1 MCVCEYV
8 CVCMSVCVFMCDA
21 KSHSASRLNW
31 IVGLL
36 CSELLKLLIF
46 WMVTCFSFSE
56 RGRGSAAALS
66 VNALYFQHEG
76 THCHVTAGWSEPN
89 SIKITEIPLNTSVL
103 ELELVSDTC
112 LLMF

>member
-1 MCVCEYV
+1 
-8 CVCMSVCVFMCDA
+8 
-21 KSHSASRLNW
+21 
-31 IVGLL
+31 
-36 CSELLKLLIF
+36 
-46 WMVTCFSFSE
+46 MVTCFSE

-103 ELELVSDTC
+103 ELEAVTDTC
-112 LLMF
+112 LFNVLDVSCSRYLECEAGKGAECCLFYFDGCKSRAEEAAGLISVVLLLS